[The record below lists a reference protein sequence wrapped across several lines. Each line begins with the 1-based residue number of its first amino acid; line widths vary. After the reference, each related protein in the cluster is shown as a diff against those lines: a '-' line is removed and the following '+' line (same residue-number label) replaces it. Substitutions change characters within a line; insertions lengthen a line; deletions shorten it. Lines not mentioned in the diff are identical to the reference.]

1 MVLLTTTPAIL
12 SALSSLPPT
21 LLSSVPKDALP
32 IETGDPIPHSTLIIL
47 SRLLRSTSPPQKYTL
62 NTLLRNAHPYASP
75 PPTTPP
81 KSPEYIALM
90 TRLRA
95 EQEQRE
101 YRSMLASSSQHTLL
115 QMSGVAEGEEKD
127 DVTPSLVINILI
139 SIIMCGA
146 AMFYMTR
153 WWSNDGVRV
162 LVSLGTAIVVGIA
175 EVVVYAGYL
184 RKVKESRTKEQRV
197 RERKIVVGSESVGG
211 KSPETGVDEVER
223 EEIWGKGVNGGMRR
237 RVREK
242 WEREEQKTKDAVQE
256 KS

>member
-1 MVLLTTTPAIL
+1 MVLLTTTPTIL
-12 SALSSLPPT
+12 SALSSIPPT
-21 LLSSVPKDALP
+21 HLSSLSTTLP
-32 IETGDPIPHSTLIIL
+32 TTPGDPIPHSTLIAL
-47 SRLLRSTSPPQKYTL
+47 SRLLRSTPSSKKYTL
-62 NTLLRNAHPYASP
+62 NTLLRNAHPYTP
-75 PPTTPP
+75 PPTTSPP

-95 EQEQRE
+95 EQEQKE
-101 YRSMLASSSQHTLL
+101 YRSMLASSNQQSVF
-115 QMSGVAEGEEKD
+115 QMTGVAEDEEKD
-127 DVTPSLVINILI
+127 DITPSLVINILL

-153 WWSNDGVRV
+153 WWTNDGVRV
-162 LVSLGTAIVVGIA
+162 LVSLGTAILVGIA

-184 RKVKESRTKEQRV
+184 RKVKESRLKEQRV

-211 KSPETGVDEVER
+211 KSLETGLDEVES
-223 EEIWGKGVNGGMRR
+223 EEIWGRGVNGGMRR

-242 WEREEQKTKDAVQE
+242 WEREQQKTREVVAE